1 MGTLSTLRIL
11 WQDDV
16 KQDLVSRNWRW
27 EVNMEVFESCPL
39 ADCDVSGAEI
49 SDHKRVARMAIEYLT
64 FSNQK

>member
-1 MGTLSTLRIL
+1 MGTLSALRIL
-11 WQDDV
+11 WEDDV

-39 ADCDVSGAEI
+39 ADCGVSGAEI